1 MNICQLTFLAAA
13 LAVGLGIAP
22 AMSQEAK
29 RLGAFGAWVAYAYS
43 DAGGKVCYAAA
54 RADKTQG
61 GDKGRQGTVVA
72 VTHRAKS
79 AGEVSLN
86 AAYGFKKDSETEILL
101 SGNKHTFFAQGQS
114 AWAKEAAADK
124 PIVAAMVRG
133 RDIVIRATPAKGPA
147 VIDTVSLTGF
157 GDALGA
163 IDKACGI
170 KR

>member
-1 MNICQLTFLAAA
+1 MNVCQMTFLAAI
-13 LAVGLGIAP
+13 LAVGLGITP

-29 RLGAFGAWVAYAYS
+29 RLGAFGAWVAYSYTE
-43 DAGGKVCYAAA
+43 AGGKVCYAAA

-86 AAYGFKKDSETEILL
+86 GAYGFKKDAEAEILL

-114 AWAKEAAADK
+114 AWAKEASADK
-124 PIVAAMVRG
+124 PIVAAMIRG
-133 RDIVIRATPAKGPA
+133 REVIVRATPAKGA
-147 VIDTVSLTGF
+147 AIVDTVSLTGF
-157 GDALGA
+157 SDALAA
-163 IDKACGI
+163 IDKACGV